1 MELRHFEYFVAVAE
15 ERNFT
20 RAAAR
25 LHVVQ
30 SGVSAVI
37 KSLERELEAQLL
49 SRTSKRVELTDAG
62 AALLPQA
69 RAALAAASSA
79 RDAVDEVRGGLRGIV
94 RVGTLTSVPV
104 IDVPALLGAFHRTHP
119 AVALQ
124 LTVSPRGSAGL
135 IEGLLDGSLDLAV
148 ASVPGRA
155 PAGVRVRQVY
165 RERLE
170 LVLPAGHRLA
180 DATEVDVVEL
190 AGEEFVDFPPG
201 YGNRIVVDRAFAAA
215 GIRRHVAIE
224 VTDIASG
231 ADYVRQGLG
240 VAVLPPYAVRDRH
253 GLIVKS
259 VTGPDLDWPLGLAIP
274 AARAQSAA
282 ARALV
287 ALIEERLAED
297 ALG

>member
-1 MELRHFEYFVAVAE
+1 
-15 ERNFT
+15 
-20 RAAAR
+20 
-25 LHVVQ
+25 
-30 SGVSAVI
+30 
-37 KSLERELEAQLL
+37 
-49 SRTSKRVELTDAG
+49 
-62 AALLPQA
+62 
-69 RAALAAASSA
+69 
-79 RDAVDEVRGGLRGIV
+79 
-94 RVGTLTSVPV
+94 
-104 IDVPALLGAFHRTHP
+104 
-119 AVALQ
+119 VALQ